1 MKQRGLRGINIHAHV
16 CVCVCVCVKARV
28 KKSMFAKNWNF
39 FTFIWKDDIALVG
52 QE

>member
-16 CVCVCVCVKARV
+16 CVCVCVKARV
-28 KKSMFAKNWNF
+28 KKYMFAKIWNF
-39 FTFIWKDDIALVG
+39 FTLIWKDDIALVG